1 VKTKTVFQLSIKEL
15 WSLWRD
21 PAMLI
26 LIVYVFTLNIYTAAT
41 AVPETL
47 HNAPIAFVDH
57 DQSQLSRRV
66 IDAFV
71 PPYFLTP
78 EIIEHHQVNEALDT
92 GLFTFVVTIPP
103 NFEKEAS
110 KGLTPDIQ
118 VNVDATRIS
127 QAFTGNGYITE
138 IINDEVGAYLRGYK
152 SETVLPVELVLR
164 ARFNP
169 ALESYWF
176 GSVMELISAVTMIAI
191 ILSGAALIREKER
204 GTIEHLLAMPVSNSE
219 IMLSKILATS
229 LVVWLATLMSV
240 YLIIMGALDVP
251 ISGDIRLFMAAVAL
265 QLFAVSSMGIFMAT
279 IARSMPQFGLL
290 LILVLLPLQL
300 LSGGTTPRESMP
312 DFIQYIMLLM
322 PNTHFVMASQSVLYR
337 SAGITV
343 IYPQLIALF
352 LIGCAFYFI
361 AFKRFKNTIGSM
373 A

>member
-1 VKTKTVFQLSIKEL
+1 MKTKTVFQLSIKEL

-152 SETVLPVELVLR
+152 RSGGVARYANVGLLNHNGRVGCANKWRHSPIYGSSCITVVC
-164 ARFNP
+164 
-169 ALESYWF
+169 
-176 GSVMELISAVTMIAI
+176 G
-191 ILSGAALIREKER
+191 
-204 GTIEHLLAMPVSNSE
+204 IEYGNFYGYHRP
-219 IMLSKILATS
+219 
-229 LVVWLATLMSV
+229 
-240 YLIIMGALDVP
+240 
-251 ISGDIRLFMAAVAL
+251 FHAAVWAAAHISL
-265 QLFAVSSMGIFMAT
+265 TA
-279 IARSMPQFGLL
+279 
-290 LILVLLPLQL
+290 
-300 LSGGTTPRESMP
+300 
-312 DFIQYIMLLM
+312 
-322 PNTHFVMASQSVLYR
+322 AS
-337 SAGITV
+337 TV
-343 IYPQLIALF
+343 VRGHHTQRKYA
-352 LIGCAFYFI
+352 
-361 AFKRFKNTIGSM
+361 
-373 A
+373 

>member
-1 VKTKTVFQLSIKEL
+1 MKTKTVFQLSIKEL

-78 EIIEHHQVNEALDT
+78 EIIEHHQVNKALDT
-92 GLFTFVVTIPP
+92 GLFTFIVTIPP

-152 SETVLPVELVLR
+152 SETVLPIELVLR